1 MRKITTMVA
10 ALLIATTT
18 FAQAP
23 QGFSYQAVV
32 RDAQNAVVANQTI
45 EVTLTILQGATADSA
60 TAVFSEKHS
69 AQTNANGLFTLTM
82 GSVDATAFSKID
94 WAAGNVFL
102 KTESRYGT
110 ATTQLLSV
118 PFALYAAKAAE
129 ADVDLSGYYSKA
141 EIDSLISALKAQIDG
156 DAVDLGLTS
165 GTLWATCNVGAINP
179 WDYGNYYAWG
189 ETEIKDNYVWS
200 TYKYCNGGWN
210 SLTKY
215 CNSASCGNGGFTD
228 ALITLELADDVAA
241 AVIGSDYSMP
251 TVADWNELSSQCYWV
266 WTSNY
271 NEHGVSGYI
280 VYKVKS
286 AGDKGTKVYSGDTP
300 STSYSLSDAHIFL
313 PATGSRS
320 NTGLSNAGSYG
331 YYWSASLSLR
341 DYDPYCAHSCNFG
354 GYIVY
359 QSGTSDRYCGLTVR
373 PVRRR

>member
-10 ALLIATTT
+10 ALLIATAT

-23 QGFSYQAVV
+23 HGFSYQAVV

-69 AQTNANGLFTLTM
+69 AQTNANGLLTLTV
-82 GSVDATAFSKID
+82 GSVDDTAFSKID
-94 WAAGNVFL
+94 WVAGNVFL
-102 KTESRYGT
+102 KTESQYGT

-129 ADVDLSGYYSKA
+129 ADVDLSDYYSKA

-165 GTLWATCNVGAINP
+165 GTLWATCNIGAINP

-189 ETEIKDNYVWS
+189 ETETKTNYSWS
-200 TYKYCNGGWN
+200 TYKYCNGGN
-210 SLTKY
+210 TKLTKY
-215 CNSASCGNGGFTD
+215 CNSASCGNDGFTD
-228 ALITLELADDVAA
+228 ALTTLESADDAAA
-241 AVIGSDYSMP
+241 AVLGSDYSMP
-251 TVADWNELSSQCYWV
+251 TKADWEELGNQCYWV
-266 WTSNY
+266 WTSDY
-271 NEHGVSGYI
+271 NGQGVSGCI
-280 VYKVKS
+280 VYKAKS

-300 STSYSLSDAHIFL
+300 SASYSLSDAHIFL
-313 PATGSRS
+313 PATGSHS
-320 NTGLSNAGSYG
+320 NTGLSNAGSSG
-331 YYWSASLSLR
+331 YYWSASLR
-341 DYDPYCAHSCNFG
+341 DYYPNNAHICSFG
-354 GYIVY
+354 SYIVY
-359 QSGTSDRYCGLTVR
+359 QSGVGDRYCGFTVR